1 MKIMNQDNIVGVLK
15 KMGMFPVLLL
25 ISLLFSLMNENFLFV
40 NNIENVFIQTAIN
53 IVLASGMT
61 IVILTGGID
70 LSVGS
75 LMAMTAVMA
84 MLTSTVT
91 PLAPLVAIGLGGVI
105 GVIVGILIAYVK
117 LSPFIVTLG
126 GLTSYR
132 GAAFLLANG
141 TTVINNNLN
150 FAWIANSKIL
160 GVSWLIIISLLL
172 VVAFWFILRKT
183 VFGIWV
189 YSIGGN
195 IEAARLTGIPVKKV
209 LVIVYMIS
217 GLCAGLAG
225 VMISSRLYSANGFLG
240 NGAELDAIAAV
251 ILGGTSFVGG
261 IGGIG
266 GTLVGALI
274 IGVLDNGLTLMQV
287 SDFWQ
292 SVVKGF
298 VIVIAVI
305 VDKLRNKGVA

>member
-1 MKIMNQDNIVGVLK
+1 MSPKTRFLPLIK

-25 ISLLFSLMNENFLFV
+25 IVLLFSVINENFLLI

-61 IVILTGGID
+61 VVILTGGID

-84 MLTSTVT
+84 MLASTAT
-91 PLAPLVAIGLGGVI
+91 PLAPLLAILLGGLI
-105 GVIVGILIAYVK
+105 GAIVGILIAYVR
-117 LSPFIVTLG
+117 LPPFIVTLG

-141 TTVINNNLN
+141 TTVINNDLG
-150 FAWIANSKIL
+150 FAWVANEKIF
-160 GVSWLIIISLLL
+160 GVSYLIIISLLL
-172 VVAFWFILRKT
+172 VLVFWFVLRKT

-195 IEAARLTGIPVKKV
+195 MEAARLTGIPVRKV
-209 LVIVYMIS
+209 LVTVYMIS
-217 GLCAGLAG
+217 GVCAGLAG
-225 VMISSRLYSANGFLG
+225 VMIASRLYSANGFLG

-266 GTLVGALI
+266 GTLIGALI

-292 SVVKGF
+292 SVIKGL

>member
-1 MKIMNQDNIVGVLK
+1 MSAIHKGNAINMIK
-15 KMGMFPVLLL
+15 RMGMFPVLLL

-75 LMAMTAVMA
+75 LMAMTAVAA
-84 MLTSTVT
+84 MLCSTAT
-91 PLAPLVAIGLGGVI
+91 PLAPFVAILLGGVI
-105 GVIVGILIAYVK
+105 GIIVGFLVAYVK

-141 TTVINNNLN
+141 TTVINNDLD
-150 FAWIANSKIL
+150 FAWVANAKIF
-160 GVSWLIIISLLL
+160 GVSWLIVISLLL
-172 VVAFWFILRKT
+172 VVLFWFILRKT
-183 VFGIWV
+183 VFGVWV

-195 IEAARLTGIPVKKV
+195 MEAARLTGIPVKKV

-292 SVVKGF
+292 SVVKGL

-305 VDKLRNKGVA
+305 VDKLRNRGVA

>member
-1 MKIMNQDNIVGVLK
+1 MNFDHSMRIIK

-25 ISLLFSLMNENFLFV
+25 IALLFSIMNENFLLI

-70 LSVGS
+70 LSVGA
-75 LMAMTAVMA
+75 LMAMTAVSA
-84 MLTSTVT
+84 MLFSSMT

-105 GVIVGILIAYVK
+105 GAIVGILIAYVK
-117 LSPFIVTLG
+117 LPPFIVTLG

-132 GAAFLLANG
+132 GAAFLLAKG
-141 TTVINNNLN
+141 TTIINNDLN
-150 FAWIANSKIL
+150 FSWVANSKIF
-160 GVSWLIIISLLL
+160 GISYLIIISLLL
-172 VVAFWFILRKT
+172 AVVLWVVLRKT
-183 VFGIWV
+183 VFGVWV

-195 IEAARLTGIPVKKV
+195 EEAARLTGIPVQWV

-266 GTLVGALI
+266 GTLIGALI

-292 SVVKGF
+292 SVIKGL

-305 VDKLRNKGVA
+305 IDKIRNRKIS

>member
-1 MKIMNQDNIVGVLK
+1 MHQNRFLPLIK

-25 ISLLFSLMNENFLFV
+25 IVLLFSVANENFLLI

-61 IVILTGGID
+61 VVILTGGID

-84 MLTSTVT
+84 MLTSTAT
-91 PLAPLVAIGLGGVI
+91 PLAPLVAIVLGGLI
-105 GVIVGILIAYVK
+105 GAIVGILIAYVR
-117 LSPFIVTLG
+117 LPPFIVTLG

-141 TTVINNNLN
+141 TTVINNDLS
-150 FAWIANSKIL
+150 FAWVANEKIF
-160 GVSWLIIISLLL
+160 GVSYLIIISLLL
-172 VVAFWFILRKT
+172 VLVFWFVLRKT

-195 IEAARLTGIPVKKV
+195 MEAARLTGIPVRKV

-217 GLCAGLAG
+217 GVCAGLAG
-225 VMISSRLYSANGFLG
+225 VMIASRLYSANGFFG
-240 NGAELDAIAAV
+240 QWV
-251 ILGGTSFVGG
+251 RS
-261 IGGIG
+261 
-266 GTLVGALI
+266 
-274 IGVLDNGLTLMQV
+274 LMR
-287 SDFWQ
+287 
-292 SVVKGF
+292 
-298 VIVIAVI
+298 
-305 VDKLRNKGVA
+305 LPP